1 METVADVADTQ
12 HHPGNGRPDPT
23 DRTTQLVDRAVDAF
37 REVME
42 TRLAGMDR
50 ATELV
55 AQALQAFRAEADV
68 LQQRQREATT
78 SEIGARVALF
88 DARIGAMDKATE
100 LLAATVGQV
109 PSDTDKQVN
118 ALRELLGARIDG
130 MDVAT
135 ELLATNVREVPTD
148 IDKAARALREILQGE
163 IRNVADVAD
172 EKFKAIDGTF
182 GSNALA
188 LTAALAAQKEA
199 ACMSADTPVLC
210 ADLIWRP
217 AGDLLPGDELIAFD
231 EEADPLQDS
240 RCYRRAT
247 VTANALERDALL
259 RVNTPMGHV
268 RCTYDHPWLVRR
280 WRGHPWEWRR
290 ADTLRPGDVVM
301 KPLDV
306 WDVDR
311 SYNAGWLAGI
321 LDGEGC
327 LGFKSRRNGSGKL
340 SIGQVDGV
348 VADRIDEV
356 LKATGVALS
365 RHVRPAQGYSSGGY
379 TGQAKE
385 QRRWEI
391 NGRADIMRILGTVR
405 PSRFLISSDQVWE
418 GFAIKS
424 TSQQGSRLTPV
435 ESIESA
441 GTGMVAR
448 LSTSTRTYIGAGFA
462 MHNSEQNKSN
472 TLAITKSEVATKE
485 KIDSN
490 ALQTATSLKSLA
502 DRLDDL
508 KERVDRG
515 EGSDAGQQSVSGS
528 PFESATLRQAESTA
542 RIAQQRALTS
552 SIIAGLAVLVSVISV
567 IILIVHK

>member
-1 METVADVADTQ
+1 MADVADTQ

-148 IDKAARALREILQGE
+148 IDKAARALLEILRGE
-163 IRNVADVAD
+163 IKNVQDVAV
-172 EKFKAIDGTF
+172 EKFLAIDGTF
-182 GSNALA
+182 SSNALA

-199 ACMSADTPVLC
+199 AA
-210 ADLIWRP
+210 
-217 AGDLLPGDELIAFD
+217 
-231 EEADPLQDS
+231 
-240 RCYRRAT
+240 
-247 VTANALERDALL
+247 
-259 RVNTPMGHV
+259 
-268 RCTYDHPWLVRR
+268 
-280 WRGHPWEWRR
+280 
-290 ADTLRPGDVVM
+290 
-301 KPLDV
+301 
-306 WDVDR
+306 
-311 SYNAGWLAGI
+311 
-321 LDGEGC
+321 
-327 LGFKSRRNGSGKL
+327 
-340 SIGQVDGV
+340 
-348 VADRIDEV
+348 
-356 LKATGVALS
+356 
-365 RHVRPAQGYSSGGY
+365 
-379 TGQAKE
+379 
-385 QRRWEI
+385 
-391 NGRADIMRILGTVR
+391 
-405 PSRFLISSDQVWE
+405 
-418 GFAIKS
+418 
-424 TSQQGSRLTPV
+424 
-435 ESIESA
+435 
-441 GTGMVAR
+441 
-448 LSTSTRTYIGAGFA
+448 
-462 MHNSEQNKSN
+462 EQNKSN